1 MFPPLK
7 QIVKNIKIEGDKTTT
22 VQMIYSG
29 NGKGKYRG
37 DKSKGKRSPQNKP
50 KRLRRGVE
58 V

>member
-22 VQMIYSG
+22 VQMINSG

-37 DKSKGKRSPQNKP
+37 DKGKGNGSPQNKP